1 MYSISVCQTRTDRSL
16 FEKIPELLHGTD
28 PSFTPPFPSSV
39 AKFLEAKSPYQRQHG
54 KIQGF
59 IARRN
64 GVPCGRIAAITNRSH
79 NAYHQDTTGFF
90 GFFAAKNDPALA
102 RALFAGAEAWLREQG
117 CGRIRGPY
125 NPSINDDCGLLTEGF
140 EGIPFVAMP
149 WNPSYYESLLDA
161 AEFKPIREMA
171 AYMLDLSRGV
181 PERIRKITA
190 RMRER
195 SGWTIRGLR
204 MNRLKEELATLY
216 RLYNCTLDRN
226 WGFVPVTLED
236 FLASADDFRA
246 IVDPE
251 MILFAEK
258 NGQAGAFAVAF
269 PNFNEILLQAK
280 FTPPALRRLHIA
292 WLMKTHRYHAQRLA
306 VLGIA
311 PGVRDQGLSAVLF
324 AEQYERSARRYQ
336 VSEVS
341 WVEANNHEIQRGA
354 EMMHGRKYRTYKIF
368 ERPLA

>member
-1 MYSISVCQTRTDRSL
+1 M
-16 FEKIPELLHGTD
+16 
-28 PSFTPPFPSSV
+28 
-39 AKFLEAKSPYQRQHG
+39 
-54 KIQGF
+54 
-59 IARRN
+59 
-64 GVPCGRIAAITNRSH
+64 
-79 NAYHQDTTGFF
+79 
-90 GFFAAKNDPALA
+90 
-102 RALFAGAEAWLREQG
+102 
-117 CGRIRGPY
+117 RGPY

-140 EGIPFVAMP
+140 EGIPFIAMP
-149 WNPSYYESLLDA
+149 WNPSYYESLVTA
-161 AEFKPIREMA
+161 AGLIPIRELDA
-171 AYMLDLSRGV
+171 FMLDLSMGV
-181 PERIRKITA
+181 PERIQKITK

-204 MNRLKEELATLY
+204 MDRLKEELEILY

-236 FLASADDFRA
+236 FMASADDFRA

-258 NGQAGAFAVAF
+258 NGEIGAFAVAF

-280 FTPPALRRLHIA
+280 FTPHWLRLLHIV

-311 PGVRDQGLSAVLF
+311 PEARDQGLSAVLF
-324 AEQYERSARRYQ
+324 AEQYERSAQRYQ

-341 WVEANNHEIQRGA
+341 WVEANNEEIRRGA

-368 ERPLA
+368 ERALA